1 MAGIPHSGR
10 SFLALLYRSYG
21 LLPSLRALLKIN
33 YSVACMMILGLP
45 NHERGGT
52 LLGKILNTLKS
63 NDLRI
68 GFIELLILVLGLFMG
83 FQLDRWNEERRY
95 ISQLA
100 KDLQADLEGSKIRIE
115 YLLQVQRHG
124 QIALALWDGV
134 STDNPRDMVVS
145 LYQASQIYPFFAS
158 SATYE
163 DLKSTG
169 NMDLVGDA
177 SIRSKLFLYYNS
189 HKVNLA
195 VVGREAPY
203 RMAVRGVIPFQV
215 QEMIRG
221 PCAYLVPGVVTTERL
236 TDSCNI
242 ELEEGEAMRILAA
255 IRQHPSL
262 QQQLHQK
269 LGQDM
274 ILMEMY
280 KSQMAGAQTLMT
292 ALNPSG
298 KRQSL

>member
-1 MAGIPHSGR
+1 
-10 SFLALLYRSYG
+10 
-21 LLPSLRALLKIN
+21 
-33 YSVACMMILGLP
+33 MMTLDVP
-45 NHERGGT
+45 NDERGST
-52 LLGKILNTLKS
+52 LLAKILSTLKS

-68 GFIELLILVLGLFMG
+68 GFIELLILALGLFMG
-83 FQLDRWNEERRY
+83 FQLDRWNEERLRQRDSQVY

-100 KDLQADLEGSKIRIE
+100 KDLQADLEGSKTRIE

-124 QIALALWDGV
+124 QIALALWEGV
-134 STDNPRDMVVS
+134 DTDNPRDMVVS
-145 LYQASQIYPFFAS
+145 LYQASQIYPFFAN

-169 NMDLVGDA
+169 NIDLVGDA
-177 SIRSKLFLYYNS
+177 SMRSELFRYYNS

-242 ELEEGEAMRILAA
+242 ALEEAEAKRILLAV
-255 IRQHPSL
+255 RQHPSL

-280 KSQMAGAQTLMT
+280 ESQMIGAQALMT
-292 ALNPSG
+292 ALNPLDN
-298 KRQSL
+298 R

>member
-1 MAGIPHSGR
+1 
-10 SFLALLYRSYG
+10 
-21 LLPSLRALLKIN
+21 
-33 YSVACMMILGLP
+33 MMTLNLP
-45 NHERGGT
+45 NDERGST
-52 LLGKILNTLKS
+52 LLAKIFNRLKS

-68 GFIELLILVLGLFMG
+68 GLIELLVLALGLFMG
-83 FQLDRWNEERRY
+83 FQLDRWNEERLRQQDSQAY

-100 KDLQADLEGSKIRIE
+100 KDLQADLEGSKTRIE

-124 QIALALWDGV
+124 QIALALWEGAAP
-134 STDNPRDMVVS
+134 DNPRDMVVS
-145 LYQASQIYPFFAS
+145 LYQASQIYPFFAN

-177 SIRSKLFLYYNS
+177 SMRSELFLYYNS
-189 HKVNLA
+189 HEVNLA

-236 TDSCNI
+236 ADSCNI
-242 ELEEGEAMRILAA
+242 ELEEVEAKRILAA
-255 IRQHPSL
+255 VRQHPSL
-262 QQQLHQK
+262 QQLLHQK

-274 ILMEMY
+274 ILMNIYE
-280 KSQMAGAQTLMT
+280 SQMVGSQRLNS
-292 ALNPSG
+292 ALEPSG
-298 KRQSL
+298 QR